1 MHQLLADLTNS
12 QECFGASRD
21 VSGDVVLVTRC
32 CYNTCWSRTDQ
43 MCISGVGSD
52 SPKYFPNSR
61 TPLLFL
67 SVFMYPGTH
76 IDGIGMLGP
85 KGNISSSFPS

>member
-21 VSGDVVLVTRC
+21 VGGDVVQVLWC
-32 CYNTCWSRTDQ
+32 YYNTCWSRTDQ
-43 MCISGVGSD
+43 MCVSGSGSG

-61 TPLLFL
+61 IPLLFL

-76 IDGIGMLGP
+76 IDGNGMLAP
-85 KGNISSSFPS
+85 EGNI